1 MTPLLVYGS
10 KISYFT
16 GKLEGYLRYK
26 EIPYDPEGRA
36 PFVHGL
42 PVFGG

>member
-1 MTPLLVYGS
+1 MTPLVVYGS

-26 EIPYDPEGRA
+26 GRA